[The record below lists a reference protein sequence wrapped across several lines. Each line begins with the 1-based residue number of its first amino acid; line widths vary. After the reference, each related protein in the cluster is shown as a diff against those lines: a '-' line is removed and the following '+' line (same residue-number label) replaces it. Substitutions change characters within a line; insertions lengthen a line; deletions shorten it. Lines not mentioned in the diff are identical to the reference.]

1 MGNSLTEKR
10 DGSIIPVNPH
20 PSQEATNVTFSRGSG
35 GWGGGYPTCMDRG
48 LKRRLLSP
56 RPALQTP
63 SMDSELFTC
72 RKPAVVPPSPAP
84 ARQRGAL
91 SSAEHNAFCVYRHV
105 LLTKQLVPITALFGP
120 R

>member
-1 MGNSLTEKR
+1 MDPASRTKTA
-10 DGSIIPVNPH
+10 VVFVA
-20 PSQEATNVTFSRGSG
+20 EAGASN
-35 GWGGGYPTCMDRG
+35 
-48 LKRRLLSP
+48 
-56 RPALQTP
+56 A

-72 RKPAVVPPSPAP
+72 RKPAVVPLSPSP
-84 ARQRGAL
+84 ARQRRAL